1 MTPNRH
7 RIQRQVLEL
16 TVGDAVAAPRIQ
28 EQLARACREPL
39 LAGMRSV
46 FDAVAPA
53 HELLR
58 LDRLEID
65 VGRIEGGDW
74 APEFERRLL
83 VELEKQLGG
92 RAVEAKREDAVEIVE
107 AGGAE
112 FEAFA
117 FFLRHGRLPWWAAT
131 PDSGWP
137 GALQAADAR
146 RIGALRALLHAQP
159 RAVTRLVNALE
170 DEPLEALLARI
181 GPLRDCTLVLREL
194 RPSDSAASNH
204 RWRLKFWNAVVAW
217 TVAPHAAADGVALVH
232 ALMAERCTLAME
244 QSRRRSAAAEASAS
258 GSAIPFIRPVAAA
271 ALPAPWRGW
280 CAAVFEQMEQAAP
293 LAPVGAERVRAVS
306 APDSQ
311 RQAPGSR
318 HAESALQESVFL
330 PCAGILLLHPFLK
343 ALFHDRGLL
352 ERSQFVDEEARQRG
366 AQLLG
371 YLATGRAGT
380 PEYELGFAKLLTG
393 VDLDAPVERAWLD
406 EPDITACD
414 ALLDAVLGH
423 WSALRSS
430 SAAWLR
436 SQFFLRDGK
445 LETVDGGYRVTVER
459 RAQDVL
465 LARLPWGFGV
475 ISLPWLEQRIFVQWL
490 D

>member
-16 TVGDAVAAPRIQ
+16 TVGDVATAPRIQ

-39 LAGMRSV
+39 LAGMTSV

-53 HELLR
+53 HALLR
-58 LDRLEID
+58 LERLEID

-83 VELEKQLGG
+83 LELERQLEGHAAETQRE
-92 RAVEAKREDAVEIVE
+92 RAVERTETD
-107 AGGAE
+107 GGA
-112 FEAFA
+112 FEAFV
-117 FFLRHGRLPWWAAT
+117 FFLRHGRLPWWAGT
-131 PDSGWP
+131 PDPGWSA
-137 GALQAADAR
+137 ALQTADAR
-146 RIGALRALLHAQP
+146 CIDVLRALLHEEP
-159 RAVTRLVNALE
+159 RAVTRLVNAVD
-170 DEPLEALLARI
+170 DEPLDALVARI

-194 RPSDSAASNH
+194 RPSDSAAANH
-204 RWRLKFWNAVVAW
+204 RWRLKFWNVVVAW
-217 TVAPHAAADGVALVH
+217 AVAPRGAADGVSLVH
-232 ALMAERCTLAME
+232 ALMTARCTLAME
-244 QSRRRSAAAEASAS
+244 QSRRRSAAASGFTS
-258 GSAIPFIRPVAAA
+258 GSTIPFIRPVTAA
-271 ALPAPWRGW
+271 ALPALWREW
-280 CAAVFEQMEQAAP
+280 CEAVFEQMEQAAP
-293 LAPVGAERVRAVS
+293 PAPVADERTQAVS
-306 APDSQ
+306 APDN
-311 RQAPGSR
+311 RR
-318 HAESALQESVFL
+318 HAPRSREVESTTQESIYL
-330 PCAGILLLHPFLK
+330 SCAGILLLHPFLK

-352 ERSQFVDEEARQRG
+352 DGGRFVDDEARQRG

-371 YLATGRAGT
+371 YLATGRADT
-380 PEYELGFAKLLTG
+380 PEYELGFARLLTG
-393 VDLDAPVERAWLD
+393 LDLDTPVERAWLD
-406 EPDITACD
+406 EPDIAACD
-414 ALLDAVLGH
+414 ALLEAVLGH
-423 WSALRSS
+423 WTALRSS

-436 SQFFLRDGK
+436 SQFFLRDAK

>member
-1 MTPNRH
+1 
-7 RIQRQVLEL
+7 
-16 TVGDAVAAPRIQ
+16 
-28 EQLARACREPL
+28 
-39 LAGMRSV
+39 
-46 FDAVAPA
+46 
-53 HELLR
+53 
-58 LDRLEID
+58 
-65 VGRIEGGDW
+65 
-74 APEFERRLL
+74 
-83 VELEKQLGG
+83 
-92 RAVEAKREDAVEIVE
+92 
-107 AGGAE
+107 
-112 FEAFA
+112 
-117 FFLRHGRLPWWAAT
+117 
-131 PDSGWP
+131 
-137 GALQAADAR
+137 
-146 RIGALRALLHAQP
+146 
-159 RAVTRLVNALE
+159 
-170 DEPLEALLARI
+170 
-181 GPLRDCTLVLREL
+181 
-194 RPSDSAASNH
+194 
-204 RWRLKFWNAVVAW
+204 
-217 TVAPHAAADGVALVH
+217 
-232 ALMAERCTLAME
+232 
-244 QSRRRSAAAEASAS
+244 
-258 GSAIPFIRPVAAA
+258 
-271 ALPAPWRGW
+271 
-280 CAAVFEQMEQAAP
+280 
-293 LAPVGAERVRAVS
+293 VRAVS
-306 APDSQ
+306 TPDSQ